1 MYNLFFKIIIM
12 VNAMDFSNKNDS
24 FNSKESKEKRRS
36 EELLKGADEVTT
48 ATKAHIE
55 ETQSMTTDNNKV
67 KALMWQLN
75 EKPEIQNQNSI
86 LHECEDNISA
96 GKEMFNAL
104 KGDPNAIESR
114 IKSLDYHRK
123 LLWEVDWLINS
134 PYFLQLDDLNEED
147 LQKEYM
153 THFATAT
160 PTSKYHLGWILNAV
174 NHKAF
179 YKWFFAAMNGTE
191 SNIDENSSKI
201 ISVTQKLVNIS
212 KKIGE
217 EKNKK

>member
-1 MYNLFFKIIIM
+1 M

-147 LQKEYM
+147 LQKEYIKY
-153 THFATAT
+153 FE
-160 PTSKYHLGWILNAV
+160 PQTSVYYLWWVINAV
-174 NHKAF
+174 LARAF
-179 YKWFFAAMNGTE
+179 DMWFFSAMNGKE
-191 SNIDENSSKI
+191 WKVDEKFSKTI
-201 ISVTQKLVNIS
+201 RITQKLVNIS

>member
-1 MYNLFFKIIIM
+1 
-12 VNAMDFSNKNDS
+12 MDFSEKI
-24 FNSKESKEKRRS
+24 NSQESKLNIS
-36 EELLKGADEVTT
+36 ERADEIES
-48 ATKAHIE
+48 ATINHIKE
-55 ETQSMTTDNNKV
+55 IQSMTVDNKEDEVNT
-67 KALMWQLN
+67 LMWQLN
-75 EKPEIQNQNSI
+75 ETSETQNQNSI
-86 LHECEDNISA
+86 LHECEDNINA
-96 GKEMFNAL
+96 GKDMFNAL
-104 KGDPNAIESR
+104 KEDPKAIESR
-114 IKSLDYHRK
+114 IMSIDHRKK

-134 PYFLQLDDLNEED
+134 PYFLQLDNLSKED

-191 SNIDENSSKI
+191 SNIDENFSKI
-201 ISVTQKLVNIS
+201 ISVTQKLANIS
-212 KKIGE
+212 KKIWE